1 MKFKMN
7 GIEFQIIEMSQNEYK
22 DLRLKEDKSD
32 GVELSKVKEGVYLGA
47 THHKTC
53 KIYIDTN
60 MPEDRKR
67 RTLLHELMHCYIYEY
82 IGHSEMQF
90 SDEDIADICASS
102 HDIIHEIVESYFN
115 RPKTGEYRIEME
127 REPSRLGLAKDIP
140 IWVDEK
146 HPIV

>member
-1 MKFKMN
+1 MEFKMN
-7 GIEFQIIEMSQNEYK
+7 GVEFKIIEMSQNEYK

-32 GVELSKVKEGVYLGA
+32 GVELSKVQEGVYLGA

-53 KIYIDTN
+53 KIYIDIN

-90 SDEDIADICASS
+90 SDEDIADICANS

-115 RPKTGEYRIEME
+115 RPNVSGYMIEVE
-127 REPSRLGLAKDIP
+127 RRRAKDIP
-140 IWVDEK
+140 RCID
-146 HPIV
+146 